1 MNPTHPKKT
10 QTPIKT
16 IGKHKFYDIRA
27 ADQMAHS
34 RLMVAEVSEIYIR
47 SGISEGFLK
56 EISNILVELGMNN
69 NKPLN
74 ELRSDIVK
82 IGHNLEGR
90 IGLIASREMYE
101 SLACVYFLM
110 DDEPLEY
117 DAEWS
122 EKKKRVWRDAGEQDF
137 FTVRAFQITNALNSL
152 STKDILNVF
161 QAGEE
166 RIAQLPEIPNL
177 T

>member
-1 MNPTHPKKT
+1 
-10 QTPIKT
+10 
-16 IGKHKFYDIRA
+16 
-27 ADQMAHS
+27 
-34 RLMVAEVSEIYIR
+34 
-47 SGISEGFLK
+47 
-56 EISNILVELGMNN
+56 
-69 NKPLN
+69 
-74 ELRSDIVK
+74 
-82 IGHNLEGR
+82 
-90 IGLIASREMYE
+90 
-101 SLACVYFLM
+101 M